1 MRSAPPGQTRIATPS
16 GGPTTTDVLG
26 YPAGSNRVVDITR
39 GATTVRS
46 FTYDGAGN
54 MLSDS
59 RLGTRRVLVGIRR
72 RH

>member
-1 MRSAPPGQTRIATPS
+1 
-16 GGPTTTDVLG
+16 VLG

-59 RLGTRRVLVGIRR
+59 RLGTRRMLVGIRR
-72 RH
+72 RHQKLYAYT